1 MITRSI
7 GKLDEVL
14 SYAGGLFGIII
25 SFLSFF
31 LLSFNKYRYEIM
43 AASSAFGHND
53 KGKKLREED
62 FSFFLYLKYQIF
74 DWIKTFTCHELN
86 WNDCKL
92 VEETR

>member
-1 MITRSI
+1 
-7 GKLDEVL
+7 
-14 SYAGGLFGIII
+14 
-25 SFLSFF
+25 
-31 LLSFNKYRYEIM
+31 M

-62 FSFFLYLKYQIF
+62 FTFFLYLKYEIF
-74 DWIKTFTCHELN
+74 DWIKICTCHELN